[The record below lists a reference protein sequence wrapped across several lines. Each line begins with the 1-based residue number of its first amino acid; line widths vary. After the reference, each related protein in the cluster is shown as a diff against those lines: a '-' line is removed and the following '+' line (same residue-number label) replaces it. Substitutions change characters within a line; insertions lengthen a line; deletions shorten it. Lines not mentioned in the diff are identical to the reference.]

1 MTPYVHNTDHE
12 AQHICCRTFAGEL
25 EDATAAGRPN
35 LKAPPSGPAA
45 VRLPAS
51 VALVSC
57 LDRAAA
63 PHVYLPHLA
72 DRWVVCVCVCVC
84 AYACACACVHACLCV
99 RVCIYMCVCRLYTP
113 ALLEHIP
120 NYPALVS
127 SMPDV
132 DNRPLQQSTNHTI
145 AHTYINIYTYTQAHT
160 QHVHTLSHIRT
171 HARAHTHTHTHTHTC
186 TYTGSCA

>member
-99 RVCIYMCVCRLYTP
+99 SVCVCVCMCVCVCICECMCVRSCV
-113 ALLEHIP
+113 
-120 NYPALVS
+120 LVCECVCVCVCVS
-127 SMPDV
+127 
-132 DNRPLQQSTNHTI
+132 PLHS
-145 AHTYINIYTYTQAHT
+145 
-160 QHVHTLSHIRT
+160 
-171 HARAHTHTHTHTHTC
+171 C
-186 TYTGSCA
+186 TA